1 MWLDTRLGS
10 HGYLGVDSS
19 GEGAQFWIRGLS
31 FHPEDML
38 RPGNRGGAQTDPGTF
53 DQEE

>member
-1 MWLDTRLGS
+1 MVRHAARES
-10 HGYLGVDSS
+10 RVPGVDSS